1 MTYKR
6 AGWALF
12 ILTALNFVNYIDR
25 SVLFAVQPLVQ
36 AEFHR
41 SDTQFGLLTSAFIWC
56 YMCTAPFVGPLADR
70 FDRRRIML
78 IGALIWS
85 SATLL
90 TAVTNNFETL
100 FFRHLIVGIG
110 EATFV
115 TIAPSFLSDI
125 YPEHQRGRVMSI
137 FAAALPVG
145 YATGYILGGP
155 IGQEFGWRH
164 AFLIS
169 SIPGFILALLLYT
182 LKEPERGSQDHLK
195 ETLERGTVLGL
206 VKNGAFWS
214 ATLGVAMMTFAVGG
228 MSVWM
233 PTFLVRVRHV
243 SLDKATTIF
252 GIITLAAGFLATIIG
267 GWLGDYLLRYTKGAY
282 YLVSGIGMALA
293 VPSIYLAV
301 TFTGTLMYPAI
312 FAAIF
317 FVLLNTAP
325 LNAAVVNSVS
335 AKIRATA
342 LAVNIFTLHILG
354 DAFSPTLMGHI
365 SDQSNLRLSFLVV
378 TVAVGL
384 SAIFIFLGIR
394 VAPEIPQSERT
405 QQAGTIA

>member
-12 ILTALNFVNYIDR
+12 VLTALNFVNYIDR

-70 FDRRRIML
+70 FDRRRIMI

-85 SATLL
+85 AATLL

-125 YPEHQRGRVMSI
+125 YPEHRRGRVMSI

-145 YATGYILGGP
+145 YATGYILGGR

-195 ETLERGTVLGL
+195 ETLERGTILGL
-206 VKNGAFWS
+206 AKNGAFWS
-214 ATLGVAMMTFAVGG
+214 ATLGVAMMTFATGG

-252 GIITLAAGFLATIIG
+252 GVITLTAGFLATIIG

-282 YLVSGIGMALA
+282 YLVSGIGMVLA

-301 TFTGTLMYPAI
+301 TFTGGLMYPAI

-354 DAFSPTLMGHI
+354 DAFSPTLMGRI

-394 VAPEIPQSERT
+394 VAPEIPKSERI
-405 QQAGTIA
+405 QEAGTTA